1 MVEIF
6 DTVVGTL
13 CYTAVVFIA
22 GALIGKPM
30 WEWMRKS
37 MPWSGK

>member
-13 CYTAVVFIA
+13 CYTAVVFVA
-22 GALIGKPM
+22 GALIGTPM
-30 WEWMRKS
+30 WGWMKTK
-37 MPWSGK
+37 MPWGK